1 MQTQSV
7 TLNDSNT
14 SPKSAIS
21 PASFFTAFVP
31 KSIVNRLLV
40 LILIMSLLPA
50 SIVGWFS
57 YSALSKNISEAKISA
72 VGNVAESK
80 HQHLNFILK
89 ERRNRIAQFLSLYQ
103 NGCADNSQ
111 HSNPKYE
118 ACLHI
123 GLTTFIEREGALG
136 AIIHRS
142 NASDIIAGSQS
153 PARSEALE
161 LKAGQF
167 AIFPATIGQSS
178 RKYYI
183 PVWDPQTQLQMV
195 VTYPAESIQNIF
207 NTPAELGTSGETFL
221 ADANGYF
228 ISKPRYPSQ
237 QGNTEKISAIPMQQ
251 CLSQQNMQMLELDYR
266 AIPIIHGFN
275 YIPEIGGGCIMAHI
289 DQEEAFAPLREL
301 QRKAIFL
308 AIAILLIILATAL
321 ILNRLITR
329 PLTNFCKQLG
339 TIKDGTETVKFAEH
353 GPTEILTLS
362 HSFSRIILRLQD
374 LIHRQFETLNDL
386 LQSNDRLEEA
396 QEHLL
401 QSDKMASVGQLAAGV
416 AHEINNPIGFVYSN
430 LNTLEKYFQDTFYML
445 ELYEEAESSI
455 TNPEVM
461 AKLKAAK
468 ADLDIKFLKADL
480 RELMH
485 ESKDGISRV
494 IQIVRNLKDFSHL
507 DATEEWH
514 FYNLHKG
521 LDSTLNIVNNE
532 IKDKADV
539 IKEYGT
545 IPDVECIS
553 SQINQ
558 VFMNLLVNACHAIE
572 NHGTITIRTGLQGDE
587 VWVEIADSGKGIK
600 PEHLNKIFDPFFTTK
615 PVGKGTGLG
624 LSLSYGIIQ
633 KHNGRIV
640 LQSEVGKGTTFRI
653 VLPINQPQK
662 DTV

>member
-7 TLNDSNT
+7 SSNDSNA
-14 SPKSAIS
+14 SPKTAN
-21 PASFFTAFVP
+21 PLASFFIAFIP
-31 KSIVNRLLV
+31 GSMVNRLLV
-40 LILIMSLLPA
+40 LILMMGLLPA
-50 SIVGWFS
+50 SIVGWIS
-57 YSALSKNISEAKISA
+57 YTALYNNIRAAKISV

-80 HQHLNFILK
+80 HQYLNFVLK
-89 ERRNRIAQFLSLYQ
+89 EKQSHITQFLALYQ
-103 NGCADNSQ
+103 KGCAANSQ
-111 HSNPKYE
+111 QSSPKYE

-123 GLTTFIEREGALG
+123 GLTSFIEREGALG
-136 AIIHRS
+136 AIIHRN
-142 NASDIIAGSQS
+142 NASDIIAGSLS
-153 PARSEALE
+153 PARSENLE
-161 LKAGQF
+161 LNAGQF
-167 AIFPATIGQSS
+167 AIFPATIEQ
-178 RKYYI
+178 RNKKYYI

-228 ISKPRYPSQ
+228 ITKPRYPSQ
-237 QGNTEKISAIPMQQ
+237 QGNTEMISAVPMQH

-266 AIPIIHGFN
+266 AVPIIHGFN

-301 QRKAIFL
+301 QRKAMFL
-308 AIAILLIILATAL
+308 AIAILLIVLAVAL
-321 ILNRLITR
+321 LLNRQITR
-329 PLTNFCKQLG
+329 PLTVFCKQLG
-339 TIKDGTETVKFAEH
+339 TIKDGTEAVKFTEH
-353 GPTEILTLS
+353 GPTEIVTLS
-362 HSFSRIILRLQD
+362 HSFSEIIQRLQE
-374 LIHRQFETLNDL
+374 LIHRQFVTLNDL
-386 LQSNDRLEEA
+386 LQSNERLEEA

-416 AHEINNPIGFVYSN
+416 AHEINNPMGFVYSN
-430 LNTLEKYFQDTFYML
+430 LNTLEKYFKDTFCMI
-445 ELYEEAESSI
+445 ELYEEAEKTISD
-455 TNPEVM
+455 PEVL

-468 ADLDIKFLKADL
+468 AELDIIFLKEDL
-480 RELMH
+480 HALLH

-494 IQIVRNLKDFSHL
+494 IQIVQNLKDFSHV

-514 FYNLHKG
+514 FYDLHKG

-532 IKDKADV
+532 IKRKADV

-545 IPDVECIS
+545 IPEVECIS

-558 VFMNLLVNACHAIE
+558 VFMNLLINACHAIE
-572 NHGTITIRTGLQGDE
+572 NHGTITIRTGLQGDG

-600 PEHLNKIFDPFFTTK
+600 TEHLNKIFDPFFTTK

-633 KHNGRIV
+633 KHNGRII
-640 LQSEVGKGTTFRI
+640 LHSEEDKGSTFRI
-653 VLPINQPQK
+653 VLPIKQPLK
-662 DTV
+662 ETV